1 MISQIKKRNLLSS
14 FFVTVLIGIAF
25 QEMVST
31 IKTPIITDG
40 ITINNSFLGF
50 TFFLV
55 SIRFFIG
62 NQLHLSSESFLES
75 PGLLWLFDLL
85 VIIVQSIILIFL
97 GGLCIVSKNLNTSI
111 GFKEFLV
118 ILFSIDVFWLFAQ
131 WIMGKIVKKWKR
143 HSIPWEWAK
152 LNGVLLV
159 FLLLLDVFFDDVYSD
174 LGLVFL
180 MMTNLIAFIIDVIL
194 IDHYET
200 IYSLRN
206 E

>member
-1 MISQIKKRNLLSS
+1 MNRQIDKRNLISS
-14 FFVTVLIGIAF
+14 FFITVLIGIAF
-25 QEMVST
+25 QEMIST
-31 IKTPIITDG
+31 IKTPIINDG
-40 ITINNSFLGF
+40 MTINNSFLGL

-62 NQLHLSSESFLES
+62 NQLHLFSESFLKS
-75 PGLLWLFDLL
+75 PGLLWLFDLI

-97 GGLCIVSKNLNTSI
+97 GGLCIVSKNMNTSV

-131 WIMGKIVKKWKR
+131 WIMGKLVKKWKR

-159 FLLLLDVFFDDVYSD
+159 FLLLINIAIKDVYSE
-174 LGLVFL
+174 LGLVIL
-180 MMTNLIAFIIDVIL
+180 MTTNLIAFIIDVIL
-194 IDHYET
+194 IDHYDT
-200 IYSLRN
+200 I
-206 E
+206 